1 MKKTIN
7 QTHIEGV
14 LYQHSLSLKVT
25 GKKSKNPG
33 TQFINGNIDIATD
46 DNLTNIVTVHFS
58 YTTPT
63 YTKSGRPNATF
74 TALQNIINGVTC
86 NVMEHGIDRAA
97 RVRID
102 SQVGLN
108 EFWSVRN
115 NPEGE
120 VVSQIRNEGGFLHVV
135 QTIAAAEGLRDTF
148 KTDMIVTSVRRIEAD
163 AARGREEK
171 AEVKG
176 YIFDFRNALLPVTYY
191 AYGGGIEHFENLDA
205 SVKQPV
211 FICVNGHQVS
221 KTVTTIQQNENSGWG
236 ETFAQ
241 EVSSAQ
247 REFVVTGALDPYEW
261 DDESTITAQEYSAAL
276 QNREMTIAEIK
287 TRQEEYEASQAQ
299 AQAVPFPNNQP
310 TTFAGG
316 FNF

>member
-1 MKKTIN
+1 MRKTIN
-7 QTHIEGV
+7 STHIEGW

-25 GKKSKNPG
+25 GERSKNPG

-46 DNLTNIVTVHFS
+46 DKMTNIVTVHFS
-58 YTTPT
+58 YVTPT
-63 YTKSGRPNATF
+63 YTKSGSPNQTF
-74 TALQNIINGVTC
+74 NALQNIINGVTC
-86 NVMEHGIDRAA
+86 NVIEHGVDRAA
-97 RVRID
+97 KVRID

-148 KTDMIVTSVRRIEAD
+148 KTDMIVTGTRRIEAD
-163 AARGREEK
+163 ADRGREEK
-171 AEVKG
+171 VEVKG

-191 AYGGGIEHFENLDA
+191 VYGGGMDHFENLDA
-205 SVKQPV
+205 SVNTPV

-221 KTVTTIQQNENSGWG
+221 KTVTTVQKNENSGWG

-241 EVSSAQ
+241 EVTSTQ
-247 REFVVTGALDPYEW
+247 REFVITGALDPYDW
-261 DDESTITAQEYSAAL
+261 DDESTITAQEYKEAL
-276 QNREMTIAEIK
+276 QARELTIAEIK
-287 TRQEEYEASQAQ
+287 TRQEEYEASRAQTQAP
-299 AQAVPFPNNQP
+299 AAAA
-310 TTFAGG
+310 TSFAGG

>member
-1 MKKTIN
+1 MKKQMQN
-7 QTHIEGV
+7 STHIEGW

-25 GKKSKNPG
+25 GERSKNPG

-46 DNLTNIVTVHFS
+46 DKMTNIVTVHFS
-58 YTTPT
+58 YVTPT
-63 YTKSGRPNATF
+63 YAKSGSPNQTF
-74 TALQNIINGVTC
+74 NALQNIINGVTC
-86 NVMEHGIDRAA
+86 NVIEHGVDRAA
-97 RVRID
+97 KVRID

-148 KTDMIVTSVRRIEAD
+148 KTDMIVTGTRRIEAD
-163 AARGREEK
+163 ADRGREEK
-171 AEVKG
+171 VEVKG

-191 AYGGGIEHFENLDA
+191 VYGGGMDHFENLDA
-205 SVKQPV
+205 SVNTPV

-221 KTVTTIQQNENSGWG
+221 KTVTTVQKNENSGWG

-241 EVSSAQ
+241 EVTSTQ
-247 REFVVTGALDPYEW
+247 REFVITGALDPYDW
-261 DDESTITAQEYSAAL
+261 DDESTITAQEYKEAL
-276 QNREMTIAEIK
+276 QNREITIAEIK
-287 TRQEEYEASQAQ
+287 TRQEEYEASRAQTQAP
-299 AQAVPFPNNQP
+299 AAAA
-310 TTFAGG
+310 TSFAGG

>member
-1 MKKTIN
+1 MRKTIN
-7 QTHIEGV
+7 STHIEGW

-25 GKKSKNPG
+25 GERSKNPG

-46 DNLTNIVTVHFS
+46 DKMTNIVTVHFS
-58 YTTPT
+58 YVTPT
-63 YTKSGRPNATF
+63 YTKSGSPNQTF
-74 TALQNIINGVTC
+74 NALQNIINGVTC
-86 NVMEHGIDRAA
+86 NVIEHGVDRAA
-97 RVRID
+97 KVRID

-148 KTDMIVTSVRRIEAD
+148 KTDMIVTGTRRIEAD
-163 AARGREEK
+163 ADRGREEK
-171 AEVKG
+171 VEVKG

-191 AYGGGIEHFENLDA
+191 VYGGGMDHFENLDA
-205 SVKQPV
+205 SVNNPV

-221 KTVTTIQQNENSGWG
+221 KTVTTVQKNENSGWG

-241 EVSSAQ
+241 EVTSTQ
-247 REFVVTGALDPYEW
+247 REFVITGALDPYDW
-261 DDESTITAQEYSAAL
+261 DDESTITAQEYKEAL
-276 QNREMTIAEIK
+276 QNREITIAEIK
-287 TRQEEYEASQAQ
+287 TRQEEYEASRAQTQAP
-299 AQAVPFPNNQP
+299 AAAA
-310 TTFAGG
+310 TSFAGG

>member
-1 MKKTIN
+1 MKKQMQN
-7 QTHIEGV
+7 STHIEGW

-25 GKKSKNPG
+25 GERSKNPG

-46 DNLTNIVTVHFS
+46 DKMTNIVTVHFS
-58 YTTPT
+58 YVTPT
-63 YTKSGRPNATF
+63 YTKSGSPNQTF
-74 TALQNIINGVTC
+74 NALQNIINGVTC
-86 NVMEHGIDRAA
+86 NVIEHGVDRAA
-97 RVRID
+97 KVRID

-148 KTDMIVTSVRRIEAD
+148 KTDMIVTGTRRIEAD
-163 AARGREEK
+163 ADRGREEK
-171 AEVKG
+171 VEVKG

-191 AYGGGIEHFENLDA
+191 VYGGGMDHFENLDA
-205 SVKQPV
+205 SVNNPV

-221 KTVTTIQQNENSGWG
+221 KTVITVQKNENSGWG

-241 EVSSAQ
+241 EVTLTQ
-247 REFVVTGALDPYEW
+247 REFVITGALDPYDW
-261 DDESTITAQEYSAAL
+261 DDESTITAQEYKEAL
-276 QNREMTIAEIK
+276 QNREITIAEIK
-287 TRQEEYEASQAQ
+287 TRQEEYEASRAQTQAP
-299 AQAVPFPNNQP
+299 AAAA
-310 TTFAGG
+310 TSFAGG